1 VVVRVRIRFSA
12 GSNVRPRMAQ
22 FHTDKLPL
30 FLAGI
35 LSGLLAIA
43 GCETSSPAVDALP
56 PPSFDAPCV
65 MAAPLPAP
73 VAVAPRPAP
82 VAMATPQPPAPR
94 EMATAGIPMGWVPPV
109 PPRPWKAIVI
119 HHSATTFGNAAIIDQ
134 WHRDRGFDELGYHF
148 VIGNGTN
155 SADGQVEVGP
165 RWPIQKYG
173 AHDNASDNRYNEY
186 GIGICLVGNFDVQHP
201 SAAQMRSV
209 DTLVAWLMK
218 RYKIAPDHILG
229 HGDTKQTDCPGKNLS
244 VAEIRSAAVRM
255 IADAGETLPQ
265 SDALASGQELLVGT
279 PAK

>member
-1 VVVRVRIRFSA
+1 
-12 GSNVRPRMAQ
+12 MAAR
-22 FHTDKLPL
+22 T
-30 FLAGI
+30 FLIAAFI
-35 LSGLLAIA
+35 ALGLLL
-43 GCETSSPAVDALP
+43 GCQDESAVNSVP
-56 PPSFDAPCV
+56 PPSFRPPTILYQQQPPQP
-65 MAAPLPAP
+65 APLALNTLPQP
-73 VAVAPRPAP
+73 TAPRVAQSSIPHKPADN
-82 VAMATPQPPAPR
+82 VPADW
-94 EMATAGIPMGWVPPV
+94 IPTVDA
-109 PPRPWKAIVI
+109 RPWQWIVI